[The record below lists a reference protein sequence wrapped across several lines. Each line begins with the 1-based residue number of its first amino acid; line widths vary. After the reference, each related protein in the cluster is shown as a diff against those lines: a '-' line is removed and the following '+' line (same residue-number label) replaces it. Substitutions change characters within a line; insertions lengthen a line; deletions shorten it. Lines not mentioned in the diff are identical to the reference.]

1 MKAGGKRLW
10 GWMSFDWANQPF
22 HTVILTFVFGPYF
35 ASQVAEDVV
44 SGQAIWGYAIAAGSV
59 LMALSAPV
67 FGAVADAQG
76 PRKPWI
82 LAFSLVYVVGAAGL
96 WYAEPG
102 MADPLPVLVL
112 LAVALVGAEITLV
125 FVNSL
130 LPEVGPRDQLGRI
143 SGSGWAFGYWGG
155 LAALAIVL
163 GLMTPAPGSD
173 RTILGIAPIF
183 GLDPAQGEGAR
194 ATGPFSV
201 LWYIVF
207 MAPFFL
213 WSPDASGRRRSR
225 AGSAVAEGLRGLK
238 ATLAGLPSRPSLLA
252 YLLSSMFYRDAILG
266 IATFGGIY
274 ATGVLGWGMFEL
286 GVFGLVILVAGA
298 LGAWAGGLQD
308 RRRGPKPVI
317 LFNIVLLTAA
327 AAAIMSIA
335 PNEVLFIAVGTAE
348 APSALPAV
356 AFYGCG
362 AVIGATSGSLQAA
375 SRTMLIHQA
384 DRERM
389 AEAFGLFALA
399 GKATSFLAPFFVALA
414 TGLSGSQRLGV
425 VPILALLVIGLVLMA
440 WVRPEG
446 DRGRA

>member
-1 MKAGGKRLW
+1 MKAGGKGLW
-10 GWMSFDWANQPF
+10 GWMFFDWANQPF
-22 HTVILTFVFGPYF
+22 HTVIVLFVFGPYF

-44 SGQAIWGYAIAAGSV
+44 SGQAIWGYAIATGSV

-67 FGAVADAQG
+67 LGAVADAQG

-82 LAFSLVYVVGAAGL
+82 LAFSLVYVIGAAGL

-102 MADPLPVLVL
+102 MADPLPILVL
-112 LAVALVGAEITLV
+112 LAVALIGAEITLV

-130 LPEVGPRDQLGRI
+130 LPEVGPREELGRI

-155 LAALAIVL
+155 LVALAIVL

-173 RTILGIAPIF
+173 KTILGMAPVL
-183 GLDPAQGEGAR
+183 GLDPAMGEGAR
-194 ATGPFSV
+194 AAGPFSV
-201 LWYIVF
+201 LWYVVF
-207 MAPFFL
+207 MVPFFL
-213 WSPDASGRRRSR
+213 WSPDAGRRPSGT
-225 AGSAVAEGLRGLK
+225 AGAVAEGLRGLK
-238 ATLAGLPSRPSLLA
+238 STLAGLPSRPSLLA

-266 IATFGGIY
+266 IGTFGGIY

-286 GVFGLVILVAGA
+286 GIFGLVILIAGA

-317 LFNIVLLTAA
+317 VFNIVLLTAA
-327 AAAIMSIA
+327 AAAIMTIA

-356 AFYGCG
+356 AFYFCG

-375 SRTMLIHQA
+375 SRTMLVHQA

-389 AEAFGLFALA
+389 AEAFGLFALT

-414 TGLSGSQRLGV
+414 TDLSGSQRLGV
-425 VPILALLVIGLVLMA
+425 VPILVLLAIGLVLMA

-446 DRGRA
+446 DRREA

>member
-1 MKAGGKRLW
+1 MRAGSRGIW
-10 GWMSFDWANQPF
+10 GWMAFDWANQPF
-22 HTVILTFVFGPYF
+22 HTVIVTFVFGPYF
-35 ASQVAEDVV
+35 ASRVAADVV
-44 SGQAIWGYAIAAGSV
+44 SGQAIWGYAITAGSV

-67 FGAVADAQG
+67 LGAVADALG

-112 LAVALVGAEITLV
+112 LAVALIGAEITLV

-130 LPEVGPRDQLGRI
+130 LPEIGPREELGRI

-155 LAALAIVL
+155 LLALAIVL

-173 RTILGIAPIF
+173 RTILGVAPVL
-183 GLDPAQGEGAR
+183 GLDPALGEGAR

-201 LWYIVF
+201 LWYVVF

-213 WSPDASGRRRSR
+213 WSPDVSRR
-225 AGSAVAEGLRGLK
+225 AGAAAGAVARGLRGLRT
-238 ATLAGLPSRPSLLA
+238 TLAGLPSRPSLLA
-252 YLLSSMFYRDAILG
+252 YLLASMFYRDAILG
-266 IATFGGIY
+266 IAAFGGIY

-286 GVFGLVILVAGA
+286 GLFGLVILFAGA

-317 LFNIVLLTAA
+317 LVNIVVLTAA
-327 AAAIMSIA
+327 AAAIMTIA

-348 APSALPAV
+348 APSALPAA
-356 AFYGCG
+356 AFYVCG

-375 SRTMLIHQA
+375 SRTMLVHQA

-389 AEAFGLFALA
+389 AEAFGLFALT

-414 TGLSGSQRLGV
+414 TDLSGSQRLGV
-425 VPILALLVIGLVLMA
+425 APILVLLAIGLALMA
-440 WVRPEG
+440 RVRAEG
-446 DRGRA
+446 DHGRA

>member
-1 MKAGGKRLW
+1 MKTGGKGVW
-10 GWMSFDWANQPF
+10 GWMAFDWANQPF
-22 HTVILTFVFGPYF
+22 HTVITTFVFGPYF
-35 ASQVAEDVV
+35 ASQVAQDVV
-44 SGQAIWGYAIAAGSV
+44 SGQATWGYAIAAGSV

-67 FGAVADAQG
+67 LGSVADAQG

-82 LAFSLVYVVGAAGL
+82 LAFSLVYVIGAAGL
-96 WYAEPG
+96 WYAVPG
-102 MADPLPVLVL
+102 MADPLPILALLVL
-112 LAVALVGAEITLV
+112 ALIGAELALV

-130 LPEVGPRDQLGRI
+130 LPEVGPREELGRI

-155 LAALAIVL
+155 LVALAIVL

-173 RTILGIAPIF
+173 RTILGMAPIL

-201 LWYIVF
+201 LWYVVF
-207 MAPFFL
+207 MVPFFL
-213 WSPDASGRRRSR
+213 WSPDVSRR
-225 AGSAVAEGLRGLK
+225 AGAAAGVVREGLRSLK

-252 YLLSSMFYRDAILG
+252 YLLASMFYRDAILG

-274 ATGVLGWGMFEL
+274 AVGVLGWGMFEL
-286 GVFGLVILVAGA
+286 GIFGLVILVTGA
-298 LGAWAGGLQD
+298 LGAWTGGLQD

-317 LFNIVLLTAA
+317 LFNIVVLTAA
-327 AAAIMSIA
+327 AAAIMTIA
-335 PNEVLFIAVGTAE
+335 PNEVLFLSVGSAE
-348 APSALPAV
+348 APSALPAA
-356 AFYGCG
+356 AFYFCG

-389 AEAFGLFALA
+389 AEAFGLYALT

-414 TGLSGSQRLGV
+414 TDLSGSQRVGV
-425 VPILALLVIGLVLMA
+425 VPILALLAIGLVLMA

>member
-1 MKAGGKRLW
+1 MKAGGKGLW
-10 GWMSFDWANQPF
+10 GWMSFDWASQPF
-22 HTVILTFVFGPYF
+22 HTVIVLFVFGPYF

-44 SGQAIWGYAIAAGSV
+44 SGQAIWGYAIATGSV

-67 FGAVADAQG
+67 LGAVADAQG

-82 LAFSLVYVVGAAGL
+82 LAFSLVYVIGAAGL

-102 MADPLPVLVL
+102 MADPLPILVL
-112 LAVALVGAEITLV
+112 LAVALIGAEITLV

-130 LPEVGPRDQLGRI
+130 LPEVGPREELGRI

-155 LAALAIVL
+155 LVALAIVL

-173 RTILGIAPIF
+173 KTILGMAPVF
-183 GLDPAQGEGAR
+183 GLDPALGEGAR
-194 ATGPFSV
+194 ASGPFSV
-201 LWYIVF
+201 LWYVVF
-207 MAPFFL
+207 MVPFFL
-213 WSPDASGRRRSR
+213 WSPDAGRRPSGT
-225 AGSAVAEGLRGLK
+225 AGAVAEGLRGLK

-266 IATFGGIY
+266 IGTFGGIY

-286 GVFGLVILVAGA
+286 GLFGLVILIAGA

-317 LFNIVLLTAA
+317 VFNIVLLTAA
-327 AAAIMSIA
+327 AAAIMTIA

-356 AFYGCG
+356 AFYFCG

-375 SRTMLIHQA
+375 SRTMLVHQA

-389 AEAFGLFALA
+389 AEAFGLFALT

-414 TGLSGSQRLGV
+414 TDLSGSQRLGV
-425 VPILALLVIGLVLMA
+425 VPILVLLAIGLVLMA

-446 DRGRA
+446 DRREA

>member
-1 MKAGGKRLW
+1 MKAGGKGLW
-10 GWMSFDWANQPF
+10 GWMFFDWANQPF
-22 HTVILTFVFGPYF
+22 HTVIVLFVFGPYF

-44 SGQAIWGYAIAAGSV
+44 SGQAIWGYAIATGSV

-67 FGAVADAQG
+67 LGAVADAQG

-82 LAFSLVYVVGAAGL
+82 LVFSLVYVIGAAGL

-102 MADPLPVLVL
+102 MADPLPILVL
-112 LAVALVGAEITLV
+112 LAVALIGAEITLV

-130 LPEVGPRDQLGRI
+130 LPEVGPREELGRI

-155 LAALAIVL
+155 LVALAIVL

-173 RTILGIAPIF
+173 KTILGMAPVL
-183 GLDPAQGEGAR
+183 GLNPALGEGAR
-194 ATGPFSV
+194 ASGPFSV
-201 LWYIVF
+201 LWYVVF
-207 MAPFFL
+207 MVPFFL
-213 WSPDASGRRRSR
+213 WSPDAGRRPSGT
-225 AGSAVAEGLRGLK
+225 AGAVAEGLRGLK

-266 IATFGGIY
+266 IGTFGGIY

-286 GVFGLVILVAGA
+286 GLFGLVILIAGA

-317 LFNIVLLTAA
+317 VFNIVLLTAA
-327 AAAIMSIA
+327 AAAIMTIA

-356 AFYGCG
+356 AFYFCG

-375 SRTMLIHQA
+375 SRTMLVHQA

-389 AEAFGLFALA
+389 AEAFGLFALT

-414 TGLSGSQRLGV
+414 TDLSGSQRLGV
-425 VPILALLVIGLVLMA
+425 VPILVLLAIGLVLMA

-446 DRGRA
+446 DRREA

>member
-1 MKAGGKRLW
+1 MKTGGRGLW

-35 ASQVAEDVV
+35 ASQVAGDVV
-44 SGQAIWGYAIAAGSV
+44 SGQAIWGYTVAAGSV
-59 LMALSAPV
+59 VMALSAPV
-67 FGAVADAQG
+67 LGAIADAQG

-82 LAFSLVYVVGAAGL
+82 LAFSLPYVVGAAGL
-96 WYAEPG
+96 WLAVPG

-112 LAVALVGAEITLV
+112 LALALIGAEITLV

-130 LPEVGPRDQLGRI
+130 LPEVGPHEELGRV

-155 LAALAIVL
+155 LVALVIVL
-163 GLMTPAPGSD
+163 GLMTPAPGSEK
-173 RTILGIAPIF
+173 TILGIAPVL
-183 GLDPAQGEGAR
+183 GLDASLGEGAR
-194 ATGPFSV
+194 ATGPFAV
-201 LWYIVF
+201 LWYVVF
-207 MAPFFL
+207 MVPFFL
-213 WSPDASGRRRSR
+213 WSPDVGRR
-225 AGSAVAEGLRGLK
+225 AGATAGVVREGLRSLR

-286 GVFGLVILVAGA
+286 GMFGLVILITGA
-298 LGAWAGGLQD
+298 LGAWVGGLQD

-317 LFNIVLLTAA
+317 LFNIVVLTAA
-327 AAAIMSIA
+327 AAAIMTIA
-335 PNEVLFIAVGTAE
+335 PNEVLFISIGTAE
-348 APSALPAV
+348 APSALPAI
-356 AFYGCG
+356 AFYICG

-375 SRTMLIHQA
+375 SRTMLVHQA

-389 AEAFGLFALA
+389 AEAFGLYAMT

-414 TGLSGSQRLGV
+414 TDLSGSQRLGV
-425 VPILALLVIGLVLMA
+425 VPILVLLAVGFVLMA

-446 DRGRA
+446 DRARA

>member
-1 MKAGGKRLW
+1 MKAGGKGLW
-10 GWMSFDWANQPF
+10 GWMFFDWANQPF
-22 HTVILTFVFGPYF
+22 HTVIVLFVFGPYF

-44 SGQAIWGYAIAAGSV
+44 SGQAIWGYAIATGSV

-67 FGAVADAQG
+67 LGAVADAQG

-82 LAFSLVYVVGAAGL
+82 LAFSLVYVIGAAGL

-102 MADPLPVLVL
+102 MADPLPILVL
-112 LAVALVGAEITLV
+112 LAVALIGAEITLV

-130 LPEVGPRDQLGRI
+130 LPEVGPREELGRI

-155 LAALAIVL
+155 LVALAIVL

-173 RTILGIAPIF
+173 KTILGMAPVF
-183 GLDPAQGEGAR
+183 GLDPALGEGAR
-194 ATGPFSV
+194 ASGPFSV
-201 LWYIVF
+201 LWYVVF
-207 MAPFFL
+207 MVPFFL
-213 WSPDASGRRRSR
+213 WSPDAGRRPSGT
-225 AGSAVAEGLRGLK
+225 AGAVAEGLRGLK

-266 IATFGGIY
+266 IGTFGGIY

-286 GVFGLVILVAGA
+286 GLFGLVILIAGA

-317 LFNIVLLTAA
+317 VFNIVLLTAA
-327 AAAIMSIA
+327 AAAIMTIA

-356 AFYGCG
+356 AFYFCG

-375 SRTMLIHQA
+375 SRTMLVHQA

-389 AEAFGLFALA
+389 AEAFGLFALT

-414 TGLSGSQRLGV
+414 TDLSGSQRLGV
-425 VPILALLVIGLVLMA
+425 VPILVLLAIGLVLMA

-446 DRGRA
+446 DRREA

>member
-1 MKAGGKRLW
+1 MKAGGRGLW

-22 HTVILTFVFGPYF
+22 HTVIVTFVFGPYF
-35 ASQVAEDVV
+35 ASQVAGDVV
-44 SGQAIWGYAIAAGSV
+44 SGQAIWGYAIATGSV

-67 FGAVADAQG
+67 LGAVADAQG

-82 LAFSLVYVVGAAGL
+82 LAFSLVYIVGAAGL

-112 LAVALVGAEITLV
+112 LAVALIGAEITLV

-130 LPEVGPRDQLGRI
+130 LPEVGPREELGRI

-155 LAALAIVL
+155 LLALAIVL
-163 GLMTPAPGSD
+163 GLMTPAPGSE
-173 RTILGIAPIF
+173 RTILGMAPVL
-183 GLDPAQGEGAR
+183 GLDPALGEGAR
-194 ATGPFSV
+194 ATGPFAV
-201 LWYIVF
+201 LWYVVF
-207 MAPFFL
+207 MVPFFL
-213 WSPDASGRRRSR
+213 WSPDAGRRARGA
-225 AGSAVAEGLRGLK
+225 AGAIAEGLRGLK

-266 IATFGGIY
+266 IAAFGGIY

-286 GVFGLVILVAGA
+286 GIFGLVILIAGA

-327 AAAIMSIA
+327 AAAIMTIA

-356 AFYGCG
+356 AFYLCG

-375 SRTMLIHQA
+375 SRTMLVHQA

-389 AEAFGLFALA
+389 AEAFGLFALT

-414 TGLSGSQRLGV
+414 TDLSGSQRLGV
-425 VPILALLVIGLVLMA
+425 VPILVLLAIGLALMA

-446 DRGRA
+446 DRREA

>member
-1 MKAGGKRLW
+1 MKAGGKGLW
-10 GWMSFDWANQPF
+10 GWMFFDWANQPF
-22 HTVILTFVFGPYF
+22 HTVIVLFVFGPYF

-44 SGQAIWGYAIAAGSV
+44 SGQAIWGYAIATGSV

-67 FGAVADAQG
+67 LGAVADAQG

-82 LAFSLVYVVGAAGL
+82 LVFSLVYVIGAAGL

-102 MADPLPVLVL
+102 MADPLPILVL
-112 LAVALVGAEITLV
+112 LAVALIGAEITLV

-130 LPEVGPRDQLGRI
+130 LPEVGPREELGRI

-155 LAALAIVL
+155 LVALAIVL

-173 RTILGIAPIF
+173 KTILGMAPVF
-183 GLDPAQGEGAR
+183 GLDPALGEGAR
-194 ATGPFSV
+194 ASGPFSV
-201 LWYIVF
+201 LWYVVF
-207 MAPFFL
+207 MVPFFL
-213 WSPDASGRRRSR
+213 WSPDAGRRPSGT
-225 AGSAVAEGLRGLK
+225 AGAVAEGLRGLK

-266 IATFGGIY
+266 IGTFGGIY

-286 GVFGLVILVAGA
+286 GLFGLVILIAGA

-317 LFNIVLLTAA
+317 VFNIVLLTAA
-327 AAAIMSIA
+327 AAAIMTIA

-356 AFYGCG
+356 AFYFCG

-375 SRTMLIHQA
+375 SRTMLVHQA

-389 AEAFGLFALA
+389 AEAFGLFALT

-414 TGLSGSQRLGV
+414 TDLSGSQRLGV
-425 VPILALLVIGLVLMA
+425 VPILVLLAIGLVLMA

-446 DRGRA
+446 DRREA

>member
-1 MKAGGKRLW
+1 MKAGGRGVW
-10 GWMSFDWANQPF
+10 GWMAFDWANQPF
-22 HTVILTFVFGPYF
+22 HTVLLTFVFGPYF

-59 LMALSAPV
+59 LMAFSAPV
-67 FGAVADAQG
+67 LGSVADAQG

-82 LAFSLVYVVGAAGL
+82 LAFSLPYIVGAAGL
-96 WYAEPG
+96 WLAVPG
-102 MADPLPVLVL
+102 MADPLPVLVFL
-112 LAVALVGAEITLV
+112 VLALIGAELTLV

-130 LPEVGPRDQLGRI
+130 LPEVGPHEELGRI

-155 LAALAIVL
+155 LVALVIVL
-163 GLMTPAPGSD
+163 GLMTPAPGSEN
-173 RTILGIAPIF
+173 TILGIAPIL

-201 LWYIVF
+201 LWYVVF
-207 MAPFFL
+207 MVPFFL
-213 WSPDASGRRRSR
+213 WSPDVSRRRSGA
-225 AGSAVAEGLRGLK
+225 AGAVAEGLRSLK

-286 GVFGLVILVAGA
+286 GLFGLVILVTGA

-308 RRRGPKPVI
+308 VRRGPKPVI
-317 LFNIVLLTAA
+317 LFNIVVLTVA
-327 AAAIMSIA
+327 AAAIMTIA
-335 PNEVLFIAVGTAE
+335 PNEVLFLAVGTAE

-356 AFYGCG
+356 AFYFCG

-389 AEAFGLFALA
+389 AEAFGLFALT

-414 TGLSGSQRLGV
+414 TDLSGSQRLGV
-425 VPILALLVIGLVLMA
+425 VPILALLAIGLVLMA

-446 DRGRA
+446 DRGQA

>member
-1 MKAGGKRLW
+1 MKAGGKGLW
-10 GWMSFDWANQPF
+10 GWMFFDWANQPF
-22 HTVILTFVFGPYF
+22 HTVIVLFVFGPYF

-44 SGQAIWGYAIAAGSV
+44 SGQAIWGYAIATGSV

-67 FGAVADAQG
+67 LGAVADAQG

-82 LAFSLVYVVGAAGL
+82 LAFSLVYVIGAAGL

-102 MADPLPVLVL
+102 MADPLPILVL
-112 LAVALVGAEITLV
+112 LAVALIGAEITLV

-130 LPEVGPRDQLGRI
+130 LPEVGPREELGRI

-155 LAALAIVL
+155 LVALAIVL

-173 RTILGIAPIF
+173 KTILGMAPVF
-183 GLDPAQGEGAR
+183 GLDPALGEGAR
-194 ATGPFSV
+194 ARGPFSV
-201 LWYIVF
+201 LWYVVF
-207 MAPFFL
+207 MVPFFL
-213 WSPDASGRRRSR
+213 WSPDAGRRPSGT
-225 AGSAVAEGLRGLK
+225 AGAVAEGLRGLK

-266 IATFGGIY
+266 IGTFGGIY

-286 GVFGLVILVAGA
+286 GIFGLVILIAGA

-317 LFNIVLLTAA
+317 VFNIVLLTAA
-327 AAAIMSIA
+327 AAAIMTIA

-356 AFYGCG
+356 AFYFCG

-375 SRTMLIHQA
+375 SRTMLVHQA

-389 AEAFGLFALA
+389 AEAFGLFALT

-414 TGLSGSQRLGV
+414 TDLSGSQRLGV
-425 VPILALLVIGLVLMA
+425 VPILVLLAIGLVLMA

-446 DRGRA
+446 DRREA

>member
-1 MKAGGKRLW
+1 MKAGGKGLW

-22 HTVILTFVFGPYF
+22 HTVIVLFVFGPYF

-44 SGQAIWGYAIAAGSV
+44 SGQAIWGYAIATGSV

-67 FGAVADAQG
+67 LGAVADAQG

-82 LAFSLVYVVGAAGL
+82 LVFSLVYVIGAAGL

-102 MADPLPVLVL
+102 MADPLPILVL
-112 LAVALVGAEITLV
+112 LAVALIGAEITLV

-130 LPEVGPRDQLGRI
+130 LPEVGPREELGRI

-155 LAALAIVL
+155 LVALAIVL

-173 RTILGIAPIF
+173 KTILGMAPVL
-183 GLDPAQGEGAR
+183 GLDPAMGEGAR
-194 ATGPFSV
+194 AAGPFSV
-201 LWYIVF
+201 LWYVVF
-207 MAPFFL
+207 MVPFFL
-213 WSPDASGRRRSR
+213 WSPDASRRPSGT
-225 AGSAVAEGLRGLK
+225 AGAVAEGLRGLK

-266 IATFGGIY
+266 IGTFGGIY

-286 GVFGLVILVAGA
+286 GIFGLVILIAGA

-317 LFNIVLLTAA
+317 VFNIVLLTAA
-327 AAAIMSIA
+327 AAAIMTIA
-335 PNEVLFIAVGTAE
+335 PNEVLFIAVGTTE

-356 AFYGCG
+356 TFYFCG

-375 SRTMLIHQA
+375 SRTMLVHQA

-389 AEAFGLFALA
+389 AEAFGLFALT

-414 TGLSGSQRLGV
+414 TDLSGSQRLGV
-425 VPILALLVIGLVLMA
+425 VPILVLLAIGLVLMA

-446 DRGRA
+446 DRREA